1 MLRNLPTDS
10 RDGLM
15 AWIEIIKIRM
25 GGAGDRELDPGF
37 LQRIEESLKAPS
49 LAEARVYK
57 NISVSNDLV
66 IVLTWLKEI
75 PAPWGSDL
83 ASGLTQE
90 LKRYGLVDYSAWAGL
105 D

>member
-1 MLRNLPTDS
+1 MEWL
-10 RDGLM
+10 
-15 AWIEIIKIRM
+15 EIIKVRM
-25 GGAGDRELDPGF
+25 GGAGEQELEAGF
-37 LQRIEESLKAPS
+37 LQRVTESLKAPS

-66 IVLTWLKEI
+66 IVLRWLTEI
-75 PAPWGSDL
+75 PVPWGSDL